1 MKVIS
6 IPEMASQIRQR
17 RNGKTFLAKFIQQCS
32 IEDAIIIPNNATNGD
47 VIKALFPSCEL
58 KEPMCNGCFEMYFD
72 NILWNVSYMRVEKSW
87 WDAPYGKEL
96 EE

>member
-6 IPEMASQIRQR
+6 IPEMASQIRRR

-32 IEDAIIIPNNATNGD
+32 IEDAIIISDNATNGD

-58 KEPMCNGCFEMYFD
+58 KEPLRNDYFEMYFD
-72 NILWNVSYMRVEKSW
+72 NKLWNASYMRVDK
-87 WDAPYGKEL
+87 Y
-96 EE
+96 